1 MYTFSKNTKMIT
13 YILMAIGAVAIGYG
27 FATDPHRVWPNILA
41 GNFFFLAIAL
51 ASLFFMALQ
60 YVTEAGW
67 SAAIKRV
74 PEAISQYL
82 PIAGGIMLVI
92 FIAAGMHWNHI
103 YHWLDGNL
111 YYEWLLPD
119 GNLSH
124 EMAEGAVANPE
135 YDSIIAGKKAYL
147 NFPFFI
153 IRALVYLG
161 VWTWAAKKLRQ
172 LSLAEDLVGGTENHY
187 KSIKVSAFFIVFFA
201 ITSSMAAWDWI
212 MSIDTHWFSTLF
224 GWYVFSGM
232 FVSAITAITLVVLH
246 LKSKGHLELV
256 NESHLHDLGK
266 FMFAFSIFWTYLWF
280 CQFMLIWYANIPE
293 EVTYYM
299 ARWDNYK
306 VPFWTMVFIN
316 FAFPVLALMS
326 REAKRIK
333 NYLVV
338 TGFMVILG
346 HYMDVFV
353 MIMPGTTGDNAPH
366 FGFIEIGTFL
376 GFAGLFTNFVLRQL
390 AKSPLVAKNHP
401 FIEESKHHH
410 I

>member
-1 MYTFSKNTKMIT
+1 MYTFSKNTKLIT
-13 YILMAIGAVAIGYG
+13 YVLMAIGAIALGYG
-27 FATDPHRVWPNILA
+27 FATDAHRTWPNLLA
-41 GNFFFLAIAL
+41 SNFFFLAIAL

-74 PEAISQYL
+74 PEGIAQYL
-82 PIAGGIMLVI
+82 PIGGAIMIVI
-92 FIAAGMHWNHI
+92 FIAAALHWNHI
-103 YHWLDGNL
+103 YHW
-111 YYEWLLPD
+111 
-119 GNLSH
+119 
-124 EMAEGAVANPE
+124 MAEGIADPTHEN
-135 YDSIIAGKKAYL
+135 YDEIIAGKTGYL

-153 IRALVYLG
+153 IRALIYLG

-172 LSLAEDLVGGTENHY
+172 LSLNEDLVGGTENHF
-187 KSIKVSAFFIVFFA
+187 KSVKTSAIFVVFFA
-201 ITSSMAAWDWI
+201 VTSSTAAWDWI

-224 GWYVFSGM
+224 GWYVFAGM
-232 FVSAITAITLVVLH
+232 FVSAITTITLVVLH
-246 LKSKGHLELV
+246 LKRKGHLEIV
-256 NESHLHDLGK
+256 NENHLHDLGK

-280 CQFMLIWYANIPE
+280 SQFMLIWYSNIPE

-306 VPFWTMVFIN
+306 VPFWTMVIIN

-326 REAKRIK
+326 RDAKRMTG
-333 NYLVV
+333 YLTV
-338 TGFMVILG
+338 TGVMVIIG
-346 HYMDVFV
+346 HYMDTWV
-353 MIMPGTTGDNAPH
+353 MIMPGVMGDHAPH

-376 GFAGLFTNFVLRQL
+376 GFAGLFTNFILRQI

-401 FIEESKHHH
+401 FIEESEHHH